1 MHSLAGQEKH
11 AFKLTNIER
20 NLKIGIAS
28 VDNKSPNNAV
38 EEFRRDHRRVSPN
51 VKQGAQLQQQKS
63 SWSRTAAPGEVIY
76 SEGYGGESVIY
87 VIADGKVEL
96 STQCEDKKV
105 IVATLGKGEFFGET
119 ALLAAEPRANT
130 ARALTFCQLTVI
142 NARVVEEELER
153 VSPLLRH
160 IVRTMV
166 RRAKKKDDLL
176 ATYTH
181 ADFMPGVISYA
192 HVLAL
197 MAGAE
202 APSERG
208 WRSQADEVSVPL
220 REVIRKC
227 RAIAGHSRLHVMVML
242 RRMEKLNLIA
252 MEAGRSEFTGASAT
266 RHTSPDG
273 ASDRQLITFD
283 PQKITERAQ
292 NVADEDLELSVA
304 SELELIELND
314 LEALIGVEKKMILN
328 KLSRAEIAEDVFAF
342 RKTKV
347 LNYVEEKGV
356 TYFSRP
362 ARRAPGEVANL
373 EDLEFVDER
382 SLFDAVSAFDTYDL
396 AKMLAAMPDQHVAD
410 RLLGVMTEARKKEV
424 SWVMRRDIRID
435 PVEVGEIE
443 QRFLDTVRTVRS
455 SASTAAQAAGPG
467 V

>member
-1 MHSLAGQEKH
+1 MQE
-11 AFKLTNIER
+11 
-20 NLKIGIAS
+20 
-28 VDNKSPNNAV
+28 
-38 EEFRRDHRRVSPN
+38 
-51 VKQGAQLQQQKS
+51 QKS
-63 SWSRTAAPGEVIY
+63 TWSRTAAPGEVIY
-76 SEGYGGESVIY
+76 SEGFGGESVMY
-87 VIADGKVEL
+87 VIADGKVEI

-119 ALLAAEPRANT
+119 ALLPSEPRAHT
-130 ARALTFCQLTVI
+130 AKALTFCQLTVV

-160 IVRTMV
+160 IVRTMI
-166 RRAKKKDDLL
+166 RRVKKKDDLL

-181 ADFMPGVISYA
+181 ADFMPGVVSYA

-202 APSERG
+202 TQEDRG
-208 WRSQADEVSVPL
+208 WRSQTEEVSVPL

-227 RAIAGHSRLHVMVML
+227 RAVAGHSRLHVMVML
-242 RRMEKLNLIA
+242 KRMEKLNLIS
-252 MEAGRSEFTGASAT
+252 MEAGRSEFVGSVST
-266 RHTSPDG
+266 RHNASEG
-273 ASDRQLITFD
+273 ASDRQLVTFD
-283 PQKITERAQ
+283 PRRITERAH
-292 NVADEDLELSVA
+292 NVADQDLEISVA
-304 SELELIELND
+304 SELELIELTD

-347 LNYVEEKGV
+347 LNYVEERGI

-362 ARRAPGEVANL
+362 ERRSPGQVNRL
-373 EDLEFVDER
+373 EDLEFVDQR

-396 AKMLAAMPDQHVAD
+396 AKMLTAMPDQSIAD

-424 SWVMRRDIRID
+424 SWVMRRDIKID

-443 QRFLDTVRTVRS
+443 QRFLDSVRTIRS
-455 SASTAAQAAGPG
+455 SASAGSQAPG
-467 V
+467 LGI